1 MWTSIIYFFSMK
13 KENPQD
19 YLALALDNVKDT
31 EHLQRIVSQTKDY
44 FNTYKI
50 GLELFTK
57 YGPDILNC
65 IRSENRNIF
74 LDLKFHDIPNTV
86 AQAIY
91 SAAQLNVSL
100 CTLHTQ
106 GGTAMMQAAAA
117 AAEKAQEDGFSVPK
131 LIGVT
136 VLTSIDTTSLN
147 NDLNV
152 QVPIGS
158 YIRHLASLAIFSGL
172 NGIVCSAK
180 DLITVKD
187 ILPETFEVITPGI
200 RSSGAASHD
209 QKRIATPAEAITHG
223 ATLLVIGREVT
234 LAKDPQTAAKN
245 ICSEVAAA
253 L

>member
-1 MWTSIIYFFSMK
+1 MYFFSMK

-19 YLALALDNVKDT
+19 YIALALDNVQDT
-31 EHLQRIVSQTKDY
+31 EQLQQLIHETKDY
-44 FNTYKI
+44 FGTYKI

-57 YGPDILNC
+57 YGPSVLEFV
-65 IRSENRNIF
+65 RKENRCIF

-86 AQAIY
+86 AQAVY
-91 SAAQLNVSL
+91 SAALLNVNF

-106 GGTAMMQAAAA
+106 GGTAMMHAASASA
-117 AAEKAQEDGFSVPK
+117 LKARKDGLTVPK

-136 VLTSIDTTSLN
+136 VLTSIDNTSLN

-158 YIRHLASLAIFSGL
+158 HIRHLASLAITSGL

-187 ILPETFEVITPGI
+187 IIPDIFEIITPGI
-200 RSSGAASHD
+200 RSAGIVAND
-209 QKRIATPAEAITHG
+209 QKRIATPAEAIAHG
-223 ATLLVIGREVT
+223 STLLVIGREVT
-234 LAKDPQTAAKN
+234 LADNPQSAAKS
-245 ICSEVAAA
+245 IYDEVAAS
-253 L
+253 LLLLK